1 MGNNFSKQV
10 ASKAAWAL
18 RELGTKVCVMEVCG
32 TTDCEVAR
40 DTLWVWH
47 TREHGNKPPG
57 VSQAWLL
64 PPHPGAVSGSWAFH
78 RSPAG

>member
-10 ASKAAWAL
+10 AL

-47 TREHGNKPPG
+47 IREHGNKPPG

-64 PPHPGAVSGSWAFH
+64 PPHPGAVSASWAFH